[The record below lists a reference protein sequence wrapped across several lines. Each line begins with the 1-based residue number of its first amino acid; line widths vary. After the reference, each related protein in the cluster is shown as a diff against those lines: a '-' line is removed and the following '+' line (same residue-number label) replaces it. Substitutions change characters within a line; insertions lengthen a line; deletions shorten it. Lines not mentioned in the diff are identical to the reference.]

1 MTYEERNPLG
11 KGRDWYDFPERG
23 TENWAGIPSPSGRA
37 VRFRPAKPAHGT
49 ESVRTGRRRFF
60 LKSRSGWA
68 AGREGVRTLQSR
80 EAQTLS
86 ETLARCKGN
95 IRAAASE
102 LGISRSAL
110 YGKLARFGIDYQSFR
125 RR

>member
-1 MTYEERNPLG
+1 MSYGKRIRRGRIGIGMIFPNAERQI
-11 KGRDWYDFPERG
+11 GRESRPRPG
-23 TENWAGIPSPSGRA
+23 GA

-49 ESVRTGRRRFF
+49 ELVRTGRRRFF
-60 LKSRSGWA
+60 VKSRGGWA

-110 YGKLARFGIDYQSFR
+110 YGKLARFGIDYRSFR